1 MSLKQWIVLKIEQA
15 CDVFDRLPWL
25 FEGELVRLGDVWQ
38 HPLARRS
45 LDLDDRWDTGIWRAE
60 GS

>member
-1 MSLKQWIVLKIEQA
+1 MRQKTVLWIEQA
-15 CDVFDRLPWL
+15 CDLLDRLPWL

-38 HPLARRS
+38 HPLARWS
-45 LDLDDRWDTGIWRAE
+45 SALDDRWDTGIWRVVE